1 MFITQMITTKVSARL
16 MMRRN
21 KMSNSIINKK
31 DVNTNYIAENYYIF
45 TIDGDKVSTKKEFF
59 DAVEILFS
67 FPTSCK
73 NKVSRFDDWMMDLS
87 WLDSDRGICIVIN
100 NFEHFLRDDP
110 EFKDLVMDDFRQD
123 ILPFWE
129 ETVLT
134 TMKDGKTRKMDVVID

>member
-1 MFITQMITTKVSARL
+1 
-16 MMRRN
+16 
-21 KMSNSIINKK
+21 MSNSIINKK
-31 DVNTNYIAENYYIF
+31 DVNTNYIDENYYIF
-45 TIDGDKVSTKKEFF
+45 TIDGNKVSTKKEFF
-59 DAVEILFS
+59 DAVETLFS

-87 WLDSDRGICIVIN
+87 WLDSNRGICIVID
-100 NFEHFLRDDP
+100 NFERFLRDDL

-134 TMKDGKTRKMDVVID
+134 TVKDGKTRKMDVVID

>member
-1 MFITQMITTKVSARL
+1 
-16 MMRRN
+16 
-21 KMSNSIINKK
+21 MSNSIINKE

-45 TIDGDKVSTKKEFF
+45 TIDGNKVSTKKEFF

-73 NKVSRFDDWMMDLS
+73 NKVSRFDDWMMDFS
-87 WLDSDRGICIVIN
+87 WLDSDRGICIGID
-100 NFEHFLRDDP
+100 NFEYFLRDDP

-134 TMKDGKTRKMDVVID
+134 TVKDGKTRKMDVVID

>member
-1 MFITQMITTKVSARL
+1 
-16 MMRRN
+16 
-21 KMSNSIINKK
+21 MSNSIINKE
-31 DVNTNYIAENYYIF
+31 DVNTNYIAKNYYIF
-45 TIDGDKVSTKKEFF
+45 TIDGNKVSTKKEFF

-87 WLDSDRGICIVIN
+87 WLDSDREICIVID

-110 EFKDLVMDDFRQD
+110 EFKDLVMDDFRQN

-134 TMKDGKTRKMDVVID
+134 TVKDGKTRKMDVVID

>member
-1 MFITQMITTKVSARL
+1 

-21 KMSNSIINKK
+21 RMSNSIINKE
-31 DVNTNYIAENYYIF
+31 DVNINYIAENYYIF
-45 TIDGDKVSTKKEFF
+45 TIDGNKVSTKKEFF
-59 DAVEILFS
+59 DAVETLFS

-87 WLDSDRGICIVIN
+87 WLDSDRGICIVID
-100 NFEHFLRDDP
+100 NFEHFLRDDL

-134 TMKDGKTRKMDVVID
+134 TVKDGKTRKIDVVID

>member
-1 MFITQMITTKVSARL
+1 
-16 MMRRN
+16 
-21 KMSNSIINKK
+21 MSNSIINKK
-31 DVNTNYIAENYYIF
+31 DVNTNYIAENHYIF
-45 TIDGDKVSTKKEFF
+45 TIDGNKVSTKKEFF
-59 DAVEILFS
+59 DAVETLFS

-87 WLDSDRGICIVIN
+87 WLDSNRGICIVID
-100 NFEHFLRDDP
+100 NFERFLRDDL

-134 TMKDGKTRKMDVVID
+134 TVKDGKTRKMDVVID

>member
-1 MFITQMITTKVSARL
+1 
-16 MMRRN
+16 
-21 KMSNSIINKK
+21 MSNSIINKE

-45 TIDGDKVSTKKEFF
+45 TIDGNKVSTKKEFF

-87 WLDSDRGICIVIN
+87 WLDSDRGICIVID
-100 NFEHFLRDDP
+100 NFEHFLRDDL

-134 TMKDGKTRKMDVVID
+134 TVKDGKTRKMDVVID

>member
-1 MFITQMITTKVSARL
+1 
-16 MMRRN
+16 
-21 KMSNSIINKK
+21 MSNSIINKK

-45 TIDGDKVSTKKEFF
+45 TIDGNKVSTKKEFF
-59 DAVEILFS
+59 DAVETLFS

-87 WLDSDRGICIVIN
+87 WLDSDRGICIVID
-100 NFEHFLRDDP
+100 NFERFLRDDL
-110 EFKDLVMDDFRQD
+110 EFKNLVMDDFRQD

-134 TMKDGKTRKMDVVID
+134 TVKDGKTRKMDVVIN

>member
-1 MFITQMITTKVSARL
+1 
-16 MMRRN
+16 
-21 KMSNSIINKK
+21 MSNSIINKE

-45 TIDGDKVSTKKEFF
+45 TIDGNKVSTKKEFF

-100 NFEHFLRDDP
+100 NFEHFLRDNP

-134 TMKDGKTRKMDVVID
+134 TTKDGKTRKMDVVID

>member
-1 MFITQMITTKVSARL
+1 
-16 MMRRN
+16 
-21 KMSNSIINKK
+21 MSNSIINKE

-45 TIDGDKVSTKKEFF
+45 TIDGNKVSTKKEFF

-73 NKVSRFDDWMMDLS
+73 NKVSRFDDWRMDLS

-110 EFKDLVMDDFRQD
+110 EFKNLVMDDFRQD

>member
-1 MFITQMITTKVSARL
+1 
-16 MMRRN
+16 
-21 KMSNSIINKK
+21 MSDSIINKE

-45 TIDGDKVSTKKEFF
+45 TIDGNKVSTKKEFF

-87 WLDSDRGICIVIN
+87 WLDSDRGICIVID

-110 EFKDLVMDDFRQD
+110 EFKDLVMDDFRQN

-134 TMKDGKTRKMDVVID
+134 TVKDGKTRKMDVVID

>member
-1 MFITQMITTKVSARL
+1 
-16 MMRRN
+16 
-21 KMSNSIINKK
+21 MSNSIINKE

-45 TIDGDKVSTKKEFF
+45 TIDGNKVSTKKEFF
-59 DAVEILFS
+59 DAFEILFS

-87 WLDSDRGICIVIN
+87 WLDSDRGICIVID

>member
-1 MFITQMITTKVSARL
+1 
-16 MMRRN
+16 
-21 KMSNSIINKK
+21 MSNSIINKE

-45 TIDGDKVSTKKEFF
+45 TIDGNKVSTKKEFF
-59 DAVEILFS
+59 DTVEILFS

-87 WLDSDRGICIVIN
+87 WLDSDRGICIVID

-110 EFKDLVMDDFRQD
+110 EFKDLVMDDFRQN

-134 TMKDGKTRKMDVVID
+134 TVKDGKTRKMDVVID

>member
-1 MFITQMITTKVSARL
+1 
-16 MMRRN
+16 
-21 KMSNSIINKK
+21 MSNSIINKE

-45 TIDGDKVSTKKEFF
+45 TIDGNKVSTKKEFF
-59 DAVEILFS
+59 DAVEILFG

-87 WLDSDRGICIVIN
+87 WLDSDRGICIVID

-110 EFKDLVMDDFRQD
+110 EFKDLVMDDFRQN

-134 TMKDGKTRKMDVVID
+134 TVKDGKTRKMDVVID

>member
-1 MFITQMITTKVSARL
+1 
-16 MMRRN
+16 
-21 KMSNSIINKK
+21 MSNSIINKE

-45 TIDGDKVSTKKEFF
+45 TIDGNKVSTKKEFF

-87 WLDSDRGICIVIN
+87 WLDSNRGICIVID
-100 NFEHFLRDDP
+100 NFERFLRDDP

-134 TMKDGKTRKMDVVID
+134 TVKDGKTRKMDVVID

>member
-1 MFITQMITTKVSARL
+1 
-16 MMRRN
+16 
-21 KMSNSIINKK
+21 MSNSIINKE

-45 TIDGDKVSTKKEFF
+45 TIDGNKVSTKKELF
-59 DAVEILFS
+59 DAFEILFS

-87 WLDSDRGICIVIN
+87 WLDSDRGICIVID

-110 EFKDLVMDDFRQD
+110 EFKDLVMDDFRQN

-134 TMKDGKTRKMDVVID
+134 TVKDGKTRKMDVVID

>member
-1 MFITQMITTKVSARL
+1 
-16 MMRRN
+16 
-21 KMSNSIINKK
+21 MSNSIINKE
-31 DVNTNYIAENYYIF
+31 DVNTNYIAEKYYIF
-45 TIDGDKVSTKKEFF
+45 TIDGNKVSTKKEFF

-87 WLDSDRGICIVIN
+87 WLDSDRGICIVID

-110 EFKDLVMDDFRQD
+110 EFKDLVMDDFRQN

-134 TMKDGKTRKMDVVID
+134 TGKDGKTRKMDVVID

>member
-1 MFITQMITTKVSARL
+1 
-16 MMRRN
+16 
-21 KMSNSIINKK
+21 MSNSIINKE

-45 TIDGDKVSTKKEFF
+45 TIDGNKVSTKKELF
-59 DAVEILFS
+59 DAFEILFS

-87 WLDSDRGICIVIN
+87 WLDSDRGICIVID
-100 NFEHFLRDDP
+100 NFERFLRDDP
-110 EFKDLVMDDFRQD
+110 EFKDLVMDDFRQN

-134 TMKDGKTRKMDVVID
+134 TVKDGKTRKMDVVID

>member
-1 MFITQMITTKVSARL
+1 
-16 MMRRN
+16 
-21 KMSNSIINKK
+21 MSNSIINKK

-45 TIDGDKVSTKKEFF
+45 TIDGNKVSTKKEFF
-59 DAVEILFS
+59 DAVETLFS

-87 WLDSDRGICIVIN
+87 WLDSDRGICIVID
-100 NFEHFLRDDP
+100 NFERFLRDDP

-134 TMKDGKTRKMDVVID
+134 TVKDGKTRKMDVVIN

>member
-1 MFITQMITTKVSARL
+1 
-16 MMRRN
+16 
-21 KMSNSIINKK
+21 MSNSIINKE

-45 TIDGDKVSTKKEFF
+45 TIDGNKVSTKKEFF

-73 NKVSRFDDWMMDLS
+73 NKVSRFDDWVMDFS
-87 WLDSDRGICIVIN
+87 WLDSDRGICIVID
-100 NFEHFLRDDP
+100 NFEYFLRDDP

-134 TMKDGKTRKMDVVID
+134 TVKDGKTRKIDVVID

>member
-1 MFITQMITTKVSARL
+1 
-16 MMRRN
+16 
-21 KMSNSIINKK
+21 MSNSIINKE

-45 TIDGDKVSTKKEFF
+45 TIDGNKVSTKKEFF

-87 WLDSDRGICIVIN
+87 WLDSDRGICIVID
-100 NFEHFLRDDP
+100 NFEHFLRDDSK
-110 EFKDLVMDDFRQD
+110 FKDLVMDDFRQN

-134 TMKDGKTRKMDVVID
+134 TVKDGKTRKMDVVID

>member
-1 MFITQMITTKVSARL
+1 
-16 MMRRN
+16 
-21 KMSNSIINKK
+21 MSNSIINKE

-45 TIDGDKVSTKKEFF
+45 TIDGNKVSTKKEFF

-87 WLDSDRGICIVIN
+87 WLDSDRGICIVID
-100 NFEHFLRDDP
+100 NFEHFLRDDL

-134 TMKDGKTRKMDVVID
+134 MVKDGKTRKMDVVID

>member
-1 MFITQMITTKVSARL
+1 
-16 MMRRN
+16 
-21 KMSNSIINKK
+21 MSNSIINKE

-45 TIDGDKVSTKKEFF
+45 TIDGNKVSTKKEFF

-87 WLDSDRGICIVIN
+87 WLDSDRGICIVID
-100 NFEHFLRDDP
+100 NFERFLRDDL

-134 TMKDGKTRKMDVVID
+134 TVKDGKTRKMDVVID

>member
-1 MFITQMITTKVSARL
+1 
-16 MMRRN
+16 
-21 KMSNSIINKK
+21 MSNSIINKK

-45 TIDGDKVSTKKEFF
+45 TIDGNKVSTKKEFF
-59 DAVEILFS
+59 DAVETLFS

-87 WLDSDRGICIVIN
+87 WLDSDRGICIVID
-100 NFEHFLRDDP
+100 NFERFLRDDL

-134 TMKDGKTRKMDVVID
+134 TVKDGKTRKIDVVID

>member
-1 MFITQMITTKVSARL
+1 
-16 MMRRN
+16 
-21 KMSNSIINKK
+21 MSNSIINKK

-45 TIDGDKVSTKKEFF
+45 TIDGNKVSTKKEFF
-59 DAVEILFS
+59 DAVETLFS

-87 WLDSDRGICIVIN
+87 WLDSNRGICIVID
-100 NFEHFLRDDP
+100 NFERFLRDDL
-110 EFKDLVMDDFRQD
+110 EFKDLVIDDFRQD

-134 TMKDGKTRKMDVVID
+134 TVKDGKTRKMDVVIN

>member
-1 MFITQMITTKVSARL
+1 
-16 MMRRN
+16 
-21 KMSNSIINKK
+21 MSNSIINKE

-45 TIDGDKVSTKKEFF
+45 TIDGNKVSTKKEFF

-87 WLDSDRGICIVIN
+87 WLDSDRGICIVID

-134 TMKDGKTRKMDVVID
+134 TVKDGKTRKMDVVID

>member
-1 MFITQMITTKVSARL
+1 M
-16 MMRRN
+16 
-21 KMSNSIINKK
+21 
-31 DVNTNYIAENYYIF
+31 
-45 TIDGDKVSTKKEFF
+45 
-59 DAVEILFS
+59 FS

-87 WLDSDRGICIVIN
+87 WLDSDRGICIVID
-100 NFEHFLRDDP
+100 NFERFLRDDL

-134 TMKDGKTRKMDVVID
+134 TVKDGKTRKMDVVIN

>member
-1 MFITQMITTKVSARL
+1 
-16 MMRRN
+16 
-21 KMSNSIINKK
+21 MSNSIINKK

-45 TIDGDKVSTKKEFF
+45 TIDGNKVSTKKEFF

-87 WLDSDRGICIVIN
+87 WLDSDRGICIVID

-134 TMKDGKTRKMDVVID
+134 TVKDGKTRKMDVVID

>member
-1 MFITQMITTKVSARL
+1 

-21 KMSNSIINKK
+21 RMSNSIINKK

-45 TIDGDKVSTKKEFF
+45 TIDGNKVSTKKEFF
-59 DAVEILFS
+59 DAVETLFS

-87 WLDSDRGICIVIN
+87 WLDSDRGICIVID
-100 NFEHFLRDDP
+100 NFERFLRDDL

-134 TMKDGKTRKMDVVID
+134 TVKDGKTRKMDVVIN

>member
-1 MFITQMITTKVSARL
+1 

-21 KMSNSIINKK
+21 RMSNSIINKE

-45 TIDGDKVSTKKEFF
+45 TIDGNKVSTKKEFF

-87 WLDSDRGICIVIN
+87 WLDSDRGICIVID

-110 EFKDLVMDDFRQD
+110 EFKDLVMDDFRQN

-134 TMKDGKTRKMDVVID
+134 TVKDGKTRKMDVVID

>member
-1 MFITQMITTKVSARL
+1 
-16 MMRRN
+16 
-21 KMSNSIINKK
+21 MSNSIINKK

-45 TIDGDKVSTKKEFF
+45 TIDGNKVSTKKEFF
-59 DAVEILFS
+59 DAVETLFS

-87 WLDSDRGICIVIN
+87 WLDSDRGICIVID
-100 NFEHFLRDDP
+100 NFERFLRDDL

-129 ETVLT
+129 KTVLT
-134 TMKDGKTRKMDVVID
+134 TVKDGKTRKMDVVIN

>member
-1 MFITQMITTKVSARL
+1 
-16 MMRRN
+16 
-21 KMSNSIINKK
+21 MSNSIINKE

-45 TIDGDKVSTKKEFF
+45 TIDGNKVSTKKEFF

-87 WLDSDRGICIVIN
+87 WLDSDRGICIVIDS
-100 NFEHFLRDDP
+100 FEHFLRDDP

-134 TMKDGKTRKMDVVID
+134 TVKDGKTRKMDVVIN

>member
-1 MFITQMITTKVSARL
+1 
-16 MMRRN
+16 
-21 KMSNSIINKK
+21 MSNSIINKE
-31 DVNTNYIAENYYIF
+31 DLNTTYIAENYYIF
-45 TIDGDKVSTKKEFF
+45 TIDGNKVSTKKEFF

-87 WLDSDRGICIVIN
+87 WLDSDRGICIVID

-110 EFKDLVMDDFRQD
+110 EFKDLVMDDFRQN

-134 TMKDGKTRKMDVVID
+134 TVKDGKTRKMDVVID